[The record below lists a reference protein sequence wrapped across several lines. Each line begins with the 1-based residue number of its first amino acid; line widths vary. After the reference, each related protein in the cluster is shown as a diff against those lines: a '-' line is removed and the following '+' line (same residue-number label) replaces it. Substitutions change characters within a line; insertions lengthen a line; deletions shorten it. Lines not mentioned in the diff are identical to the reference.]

1 MLWEI
6 LEDDLGAPRKG
17 GQFILQAMQ
26 GEKSIPEVAQTWRT
40 YRSFLAVRRMGARA
54 GMRAG
59 EKHGT
64 GEQGNH
70 SKKKDQDYSEN

>member
-1 MLWEI
+1 MLWQI
-6 LEDDLGAPRKG
+6 LEDGLGAPRKG
-17 GQFILQAMQ
+17 RQFILQAMQ
-26 GEKSIPEVAQTWRT
+26 GETSTSEVAQTWRT
-40 YRSFLAVRRMGARA
+40 YRSFLAVGRMGA
-54 GMRAG
+54 GGGIRAG